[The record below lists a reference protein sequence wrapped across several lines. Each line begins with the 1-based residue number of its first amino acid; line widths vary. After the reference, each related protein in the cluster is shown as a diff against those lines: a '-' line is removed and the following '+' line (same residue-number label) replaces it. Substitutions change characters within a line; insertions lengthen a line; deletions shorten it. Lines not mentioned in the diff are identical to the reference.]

1 MHNSQIAKAIY
12 KRQLCTMPNM
22 AKAMLRFNQA
32 KRQAHNKDTKSS
44 RLATYNRV

>member
-1 MHNSQIAKAIY
+1 
-12 KRQLCTMPNM
+12 M